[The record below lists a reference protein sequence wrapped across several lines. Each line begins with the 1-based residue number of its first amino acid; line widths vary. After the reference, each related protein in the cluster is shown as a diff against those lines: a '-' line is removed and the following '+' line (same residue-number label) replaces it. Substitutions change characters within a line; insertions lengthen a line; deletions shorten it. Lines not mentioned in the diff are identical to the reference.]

1 MPNPLY
7 SDAYDGL
14 PITAPIGCPHL
25 IKLGPHL
32 ENELLIKDL
41 RLADGVATLLYHFNP
56 DVLTKFLD
64 KNVTEFDFLRRD
76 PVKGNLSIFR
86 TDDYIIVCLRNLQA
100 AMTSILC

>member
-14 PITAPIGCPHL
+14 PVTAPIGCPHL

-32 ENELLIKDL
+32 ENDL
-41 RLADGVATLLYHFNP
+41 WIEDLHIADGIATLLYHFNP

-64 KNVTEFDFLRRD
+64 KNIAEFEFFRRD
-76 PVKGNLSIFR
+76 PVNGNLKIYR
-86 TDDYIIVCLRNLQA
+86 KDENIIVC
-100 AMTSILC
+100 

>member
-14 PITAPIGCPHL
+14 PITAPKGCPHL

-32 ENELLIKDL
+32 ENELWIKDL
-41 RLADGVATLLYHFNP
+41 HIADGVATLLYHFNP

-64 KNVTEFDFLRRD
+64 KKITEFKFFRRD
-76 PVKGNLSIFR
+76 PVNGNLKIYR
-86 TDDYIIVCLRNLQA
+86 KDENIVVCLLNLQA
-100 AMTSILC
+100 LVISIFC